1 MRRNSC
7 QLAAYRQQI
16 LHLQNLKTFQ
26 MYKKEFLERVQHNIL
41 SLVSLRLFESFR
53 ETGHLTWSISSSNVL
68 SFFQLHSWT
77 SLQIHLCFRVSTITN
92 LNQPLASLLWNVCQG
107 DKQRLNFPK
116 ENLYSIEFPLLKK
129 GNFLYLLHFPL
140 AN

>member
-7 QLAAYRQQI
+7 QLPVYRQQI

-26 MYKKEFLERVQHNIL
+26 MYKKEFLERVQHKIL

-53 ETGHLTWSISSSNVL
+53 ETGHLTWCISSSNVL

-77 SLQIHLCFRVSTITN
+77 SLQIHLCFRLFTISN
-92 LNQPLASLLWNVCQG
+92 LNQPLSSLI
-107 DKQRLNFPK
+107 FY
-116 ENLYSIEFPLLKK
+116 LYYCV
-129 GNFLYLLHFPL
+129 NTR
-140 AN
+140 